1 MFHVK
6 QSLWSVDFKAFF
18 MIVVIK
24 ERITKKETD
33 ALLQSFKK
41 KNIKK
46 SLRSVYGIY
55 KVEGDA
61 VELQKKMR
69 DEWDWF
75 FSRH

>member
-1 MFHVK
+1 
-6 QSLWSVDFKAFF
+6 

-69 DEWDWF
+69 DKWD
-75 FSRH
+75 